1 MPHHGQVSWQTIR
14 PGRLRMLLDALLTD
28 LRADAEGGEVAS
40 RAFLSRY
47 HFDRLVRATTGEPPA
62 RLRRR
67 LLLEQAAY
75 ALGRGAGVTEVAFA
89 SGYGSPEAFSRA
101 FSRAYGRAPSAF
113 VGQRRPFTLPA
124 PNGIHFHPPCGLV
137 LPGLDD
143 RERAMDLVE
152 RLTEHDIWVT
162 GRMLELAG
170 RVPDE
175 VLDRPIVLSVEN
187 LDEDPGSGLRPTVRG
202 LLHALV
208 RNKEMWGAN
217 FTGTDYVERDDTSVP
232 GLRQRFAAAVLP
244 YRSALRRIVANH
256 EWDTAFVDAVCEP
269 PETFTYGGAVAHI
282 LTFSAY
288 RRTEALLALHHAGF
302 GELGLGDPM
311 HFELSR

>member
-1 MPHHGQVSWQTIR
+1 VTVAPA
-14 PGRLRMLLDALLTD
+14 RLRTLLDALLRD
-28 LRADAEGGEVAS
+28 LRADAAGAEVAS
-40 RAFLSRY
+40 RAYLSRF
-47 HFDRLVRATTGEPPA
+47 HFDRLVRAAVGEPPA

-75 ALGRGAGVTEVAFA
+75 ALGRGARVTDVAYA

-101 FSRAYGRAPSAF
+101 FSRAYGRPPVDF
-113 VGQRRPFTLPA
+113 VGQRRPFALPA

-137 LPGLDD
+137 LPGHDD
-143 RERAMDLVE
+143 KEHAMDLAE
-152 RLTEHDIWVT
+152 HLTEHDLWVT
-162 GRMLELAG
+162 GRLLEIAE

-187 LDEDPGSGLRPTVRG
+187 LDEDPATGVRPTARS

-217 FTGTDYVERDDTSVP
+217 FTGTAYVDRDDTSVDA
-232 GLRQRFAAAVLP
+232 LRGRWSAAVGP
-244 YRSALRRIVANH
+244 YRSALRRIAAGD
-256 EWDTAFVDAVCEP
+256 EWGTAFVDAVCEP
-269 PETFTYGGAVAHI
+269 PETFTYGGAVAHV

-288 RRTEALLALHHAGF
+288 RRMVLLLVFHDAGF

-311 HFELSR
+311 HFAGA

>member
-1 MPHHGQVSWQTIR
+1 MAHDDQVNG
-14 PGRLRMLLDALLTD
+14 PRLRHLLDALLRD
-28 LRADAEGGEVAS
+28 LRADAAGEEAAS
-40 RAFLSRY
+40 RAYLSRY
-47 HFDRLVRATTGEPPA
+47 HFDRLVRAGVGEPPA

-75 ALGRGAGVTEVAFA
+75 ALGRGATVTDVAFA

-101 FSRAYGRAPSAF
+101 FSRAYGQPPSGY
-113 VGQRRPFTLPA
+113 VGQRRPYALPA
-124 PNGIHFHPPCGLV
+124 PNGIHFHPPGGLV
-137 LPGLDD
+137 LPGRDD
-143 RERAMDLVE
+143 REHEMDLAE
-152 RLTEHDIWVT
+152 HLTEHDLWVT
-162 GRMLELAG
+162 GRLLEIAE

-187 LDEDPGSGLRPTVRG
+187 LDEDPATGTRPTIRS
-202 LLHALV
+202 LLDALV

-217 FTGTDYVERDDTSVP
+217 FTGTDYVERTDASVDA
-232 GLRQRFAAAVLP
+232 LRQRFAAAVGP
-244 YRSALRRIVANH
+244 YRSALRRIIAGR
-256 EWDTAFVDAVCEP
+256 EWGTAFVDAVCEP

-288 RRTEALLALHHAGF
+288 RRTEALLALHDAGF

-311 HFELSR
+311 HFTPVS